1 MLGQPVNAYLLH
13 KVPMGKWLAGNVFGW
28 GACILL
34 GITAKNFA
42 GIATTRF
49 FLGLF
54 ESVTNPAFV
63 LITSQYYTRKE
74 HSLRSCIW
82 WAGNSVGSFFG
93 DLIAYGIGHGHGSL
107 SPWKYMFIT
116 FGGFTVLWSMI
127 LMFFLPDSPWKMR
140 FLNEREKR
148 IAVLRVMS
156 NHTGISSSH
165 WQWKQAVSVLVD
177 PQAWIFFC
185 IAFIQC
191 LPSGGLTA
199 VSTTYSL
206 HLFISFLGCQAI
218 AAHISSLQ
226 HSTFWPSGRCFQ
238 RNAHLIIPLSNQS
251 QAQA

>member
-1 MLGQPVNAYLLH
+1 MVGQPVNAYMLH
-13 KVPMGKWLAGNVFGW
+13 KVPMGKWLAGNVLGW
-28 GACILL
+28 GSCVLL
-34 GITAKNFA
+34 AITAKNFA
-42 GIATTRF
+42 AIATSRF

-63 LITSQYYTRKE
+63 LITSQYYTRNE

-93 DLIAYGIGHGHGSL
+93 DLIAYGIGHGHGPL

-116 FGGFTVLWSMI
+116 FGGFTVLWSVI
-127 LMFFLPDSPWKMR
+127 LALLLPDSPWRMK

-148 IAVLRVMS
+148 VAVLRVMS

-165 WQWKQAVSVLVD
+165 WQWKQAATVFVD

-191 LPSGGLTA
+191 LPGGGLTA
-199 VSTTYSL
+199 VSINY
-206 HLFISFLGCQAI
+206 FLRSI
-218 AAHISSLQ
+218 FYI
-226 HSTFWPSGRCFQ
+226 
-238 RNAHLIIPLSNQS
+238 
-251 QAQA
+251 